1 MLRLNGAMSTALLEP
16 EITDATA
23 ARLERLAA
31 RRTAPNGPIASP
43 AGKGSAPKPRK
54 GAPTNETKI
63 TALIASI
70 ATTGGLAFLLA
81 PAGGTATA
89 QSTVAVTPVVLQSS
103 SAATTASSSGAAS
116 AAAATSAGTTVTG
129 AVESNRFGNVQV
141 SATFSSTGALT
152 SVTLLQQ
159 PGDNHSVRINSS
171 AVPTLTAEAV
181 QAQSANINSVSGAT
195 YTSNSY
201 TASLQAAIDTARA
214 QGITTLA

>member
-1 MLRLNGAMSTALLEP
+1 MSTALLDHTEV
-16 EITDATA
+16 TDTAAADVNAATA

-31 RRTAPNGPIASP
+31 RRAEQAAPAAPSATGTKTAA
-43 AGKGSAPKPRK
+43 KGRK

-81 PAGGTATA
+81 PAGSATTATP
-89 QSTVAVTPVVLQSS
+89 TVAAATPVALQSS
-103 SAATTASSSGAAS
+103 SAGTATAATGAA
-116 AAAATSAGTTVTG
+116 TTVTG
-129 AVESNRFGNVQV
+129 AAENNRFGTVQV

-152 SVTLLQQ
+152 AVTLLQQ
-159 PGDNHSVRINSS
+159 PGDNHSIRINQS
-171 AVPTLTAEAV
+171 AVPTLTSEALA
-181 QAQSANINSVSGAT
+181 AQSANINSVSGAT

-214 QGITTLA
+214 QGITTLV

>member
-1 MLRLNGAMSTALLEP
+1 VK
-16 EITDATA
+16 A
-23 ARLERLAA
+23 AA
-31 RRTAPNGPIASP
+31 
-43 AGKGSAPKPRK
+43 KGRK

-81 PAGGTATA
+81 PAGSTPTAT
-89 QSTVAVTPVVLQSS
+89 STVAVTPVVLQ
-103 SAATTASSSGAAS
+103 
-116 AAAATSAGTTVTG
+116 ATSAGTATAGTTAASTASGATAAAATGASKTVTG
-129 AVESNRFGNVQV
+129 AVEANRFGNVQV

-159 PGDNHSVRINSS
+159 PGDNHSVRINKS

-181 QAQSANINSVSGAT
+181 AAQSANINSVSGAT

-201 TASLQAAIDTARA
+201 VASLQAAIDTARA
-214 QGITTLA
+214 QGITTLV